1 MKIRYVNS
9 SYLEHPQHYF
19 WYVENRGTK
28 LNQNRKTKKSKQK
41 KPKGTEIMV
50 KLSSNANLK
59 IQKYQKRLT
68 V

>member
-9 SYLEHPQHYF
+9 SYLEHPQHHF
-19 WYVENRGTK
+19 WYVKNRGTK
-28 LNQNRKTKKSKQK
+28 LNQNRKTKKKQK
-41 KPKGTEIMV
+41 TKGTEIMV

-59 IQKYQKRLT
+59 IQKYQERLT